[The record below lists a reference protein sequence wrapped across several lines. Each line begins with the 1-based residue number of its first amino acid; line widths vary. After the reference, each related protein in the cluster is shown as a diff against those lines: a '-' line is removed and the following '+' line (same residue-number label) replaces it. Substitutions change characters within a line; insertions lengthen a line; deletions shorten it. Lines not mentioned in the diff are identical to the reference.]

1 MSMPRASWKGFLR
14 LSLVSCPVYL
24 SPATTRTKS
33 IRLNQVW
40 VPRALPPEPVDMEEN
55 QEDAAPISRGR
66 GGNQGAA
73 ELAGEAEEE
82 PEYAAPATR
91 IALRPHDPHTGE
103 EIDRDEVRKG
113 YEYERGQFVT
123 FTPDELKALDVES
136 SHTIDLTTFV
146 PRAEVDPLY
155 FNTPYYV
162 YPDGSVAA
170 EAYRTLGAAMAE
182 AGMAGLGRLTLS
194 RRERMVLVE
203 PRGQGLALITLRAA
217 EEVRAAEFDDFAG
230 ELDDE
235 AVAIAG
241 MIIQRKIGSFDPT
254 IFRDRYQEALR
265 DLIDAKL
272 KGLPVKALPAARPAA
287 VFNLMAALKQSL
299 AQETGGAAASK
310 PKRRAA
316 ADRRQSSLLLPV
328 SGRGGKEPSRTATEV
343 PSKRR
348 SGGRG
353 R

>member
-1 MSMPRASWKGFLR
+1 MPRASWKGFLR

-24 SPATTRTKS
+24 SPAMSRTKS

-40 VPRALPPEPVDMEEN
+40 VPRARPAEPVEREEN
-55 QEDAAPISRGR
+55 QEDVAPISRGR
-66 GGNQGAA
+66 GVSQGAA
-73 ELAGEAEEE
+73 ELAAEAEEE

-103 EIDRDEVRKG
+103 EIDRDQVQKG

-123 FTPDELKALDVES
+123 FTPEELKALDVES

-170 EAYRTLGAAMAE
+170 EVYRTISAAMAE

-217 EEVRAAEFDDFAG
+217 EEVRAAQFDGFGD
-230 ELDDE
+230 ELDAE

-241 MIIQRKIGSFDPT
+241 MIIQRKIGSFDPS
-254 IFRDRYQEALR
+254 RS
-265 DLIDAKL
+265 DLCCA
-272 KGLPVKALPAARPAA
+272 
-287 VFNLMAALKQSL
+287 
-299 AQETGGAAASK
+299 E
-310 PKRRAA
+310 
-316 ADRRQSSLLLPV
+316 
-328 SGRGGKEPSRTATEV
+328 SGMLTR
-343 PSKRR
+343 
-348 SGGRG
+348 RG
-353 R
+353 RFCGVGGLV

>member
-1 MSMPRASWKGFLR
+1 MPRASWKGFLR

-24 SPATTRTKS
+24 SPATSRTKS

-40 VPRALPPEPVDMEEN
+40 VPRTRLAGPVEGEEDEEP
-55 QEDAAPISRGR
+55 AHITRGR
-66 GGNQGAA
+66 DVSQRAA
-73 ELAGEAEEE
+73 GLAPDTEEE

-103 EIDRDEVRKG
+103 EIDREEVRKG

-123 FTPDELKALDVES
+123 FTQEELKALDVES

-155 FNTPYYV
+155 FSTPYYV

-170 EAYRTLGAAMAE
+170 EAYRTISAAMTD

-217 EEVRAAEFDDFAG
+217 EEVRAAQFDGFGG
-230 ELDDE
+230 ELDPE

-241 MIIQRKIGSFDPT
+241 MIIQRKAGSFDPST
-254 IFRDRYQEALR
+254 FRDRYQEALKQ
-265 DLIDAKL
+265 LIEAKI
-272 KGLPVKALPAARPAA
+272 KGLPVKARHEARPAA
-287 VFNLMAALKQSL
+287 VFELMAALKQSL
-299 AQETGGAAASK
+299 AQETGEVVGSR
-310 PKRRAA
+310 PKRRTA
-316 ADRRQSSLLLPV
+316 ADRRQRSLLLPV
-328 SGRGGKEPSRTATEV
+328 SGKGGKEPSRRTATEG
-343 PSKRR
+343 SSTRR